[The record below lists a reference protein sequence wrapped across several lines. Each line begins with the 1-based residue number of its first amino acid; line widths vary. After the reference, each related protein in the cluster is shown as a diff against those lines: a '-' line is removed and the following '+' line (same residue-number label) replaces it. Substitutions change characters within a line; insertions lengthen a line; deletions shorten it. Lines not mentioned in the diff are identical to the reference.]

1 MQNKFTFPLVIF
13 LLLAVSGLYYMQF
26 SKNDVS
32 KNELKQIKK
41 PIQQAANASLRLA
54 YIDLDT
60 IKEKYAYFKLKNSE
74 LEKEKLRIENEIEA
88 GVKKLEADRNN
99 FLKKG
104 QSISQ
109 QEAEQFQMEFQSR
122 YQALGEKRE
131 KLLNQHLSNQ
141 AKAMDDIQSKIN
153 AYLKEYN
160 KSAGYHFI
168 FSTGEGNLTLYYKD
182 ESFNITEEILEG
194 LNEIYQKEKKN

>member
-1 MQNKFTFPLVIF
+1 MQNKLTLSLIIVLI
-13 LLLAVSGLYYMQF
+13 LAVSGLYFLQF
-26 SKNDVS
+26 SKTGVS
-32 KNELKQIKK
+32 KKELKKIRQ
-41 PIQQAANASLRLA
+41 PLSVSDSSLKLA

-60 IKEKYAYFKLKNSE
+60 IKENYEYFKLKNAE
-74 LEKEKLRIENEIEA
+74 LEKEKQRIENEIES
-88 GVKKLEADRNN
+88 GVKKLEIDRNN

-109 QEAEQFQMEFQSR
+109 QEAEQFQMEFQTR

-182 ESFNITEEILEG
+182 ESYNITDEVLEG
-194 LNEIYQKEKKN
+194 LNETYQKEKKK

>member
-1 MQNKFTFPLVIF
+1 MQNKLTLALIIVLI
-13 LLLAVSGLYYMQF
+13 LAVSGLYYLQF
-26 SKNDVS
+26 SKSAPS
-32 KNELKQIKK
+32 KKEAKVTKQSLSISES
-41 PIQQAANASLRLA
+41 SLRLA

-60 IKEKYAYFKLKNSE
+60 IKDKYDYFRLKNSE
-74 LEKEKLRIENEIEA
+74 LEREKQRIENEIEA
-88 GVKKLEADRNN
+88 GVQKLEADRNN

-109 QEAEQFQMEFQSR
+109 QEAEQFQMEFQTR

-141 AKAMDDIQSKIN
+141 AKAMDDIQSRIN
-153 AYLKEYN
+153 AYLKDYN
-160 KSAGYHFI
+160 KTAGYHFI

-182 ESFNITEEILEG
+182 ESYNITEEVLEG
-194 LNEIYQKEKKN
+194 LNESYQKEKKK